1 MKISIVIPVFNEES
15 TIIRLIEEVR
25 KVINKNNYDA
35 EILVVNDCSTDQT
48 EELLNTY
55 ENDRLINVIKH
66 NINKGKGAALRTG
79 FQQAT
84 GDILIIQDADLEYDP
99 REYPKLLEP
108 IFSGNA
114 DVVYGSRF
122 VGGGPHRV
130 LYFWHYVGNL
140 FLTTLSNMFTNLNLT
155 DMETCYKVMRREV
168 VEKII
173 IKENRF
179 GVEPE
184 MTAKIARGG
193 WRVYEVGISYHG
205 RDYNA
210 GKKIGWKDGLR
221 AIYVILKYG
230 FFIRR

>member
-122 VGGGPHRV
+122 VGGGA
-130 LYFWHYVGNL
+130 
-140 FLTTLSNMFTNLNLT
+140 S
-155 DMETCYKVMRREV
+155 
-168 VEKII
+168 
-173 IKENRF
+173 
-179 GVEPE
+179 
-184 MTAKIARGG
+184 
-193 WRVYEVGISYHG
+193 
-205 RDYNA
+205 
-210 GKKIGWKDGLR
+210 
-221 AIYVILKYG
+221 
-230 FFIRR
+230 